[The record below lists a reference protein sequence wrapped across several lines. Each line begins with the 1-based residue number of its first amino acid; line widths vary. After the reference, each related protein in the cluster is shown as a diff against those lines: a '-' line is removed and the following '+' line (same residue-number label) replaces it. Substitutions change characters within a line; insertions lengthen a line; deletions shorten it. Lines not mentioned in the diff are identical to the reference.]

1 MRIAVIGTG
10 IAGLG
15 AAHALR
21 RVHDVV
27 VFERDDRPGGHSD
40 THVVTGADG
49 VTRAIDTGFIVHNP
63 ANYPLLTR
71 LFGELG
77 VATRPSEMSF
87 SVTCERCGLSY
98 AGRDP
103 MGQLRNLRSPRVVRL
118 LAEVARFL
126 MTAGRWLDG
135 RHRTR
140 TLDQLV
146 RAEGFSADF
155 RDHFLLPFTG
165 AIWSMPAG
173 GARAFPADTALRFF
187 ANHSMLGWRRH
198 TWRTVEGGS
207 REYVRRIVAGLGD
220 RVQLSTA
227 VEHVRREPGRVVVAT
242 SGGAEHSVDA
252 VVIAA
257 HSDQA
262 LRMLDDPTPDE
273 RAVLG
278 AIDYRPNVAVLHT
291 DRGLLPPEGAPWA
304 SWNHLISDCRD
315 ESEAPGVTYL
325 MNRLMRFD
333 APDPWCVTLN
343 RENRIA
349 PSHVYAR
356 MEYAHPQYDFAA
368 VRAQARLPEVSG
380 ADRVWFAGAY
390 HRHGFHEDGL
400 RAGLAAAAGLG
411 APW

>member
-15 AAHALR
+15 AAHALN

-27 VFERDDRPGGHSD
+27 LFEKDGRPGGHSD
-40 THVVTGADG
+40 THEVTGPDG
-49 VTRAIDTGFIVHNP
+49 VTRVIDTGFIVHNP

-98 AGRDP
+98 AGRAP
-103 MGQLRNLRSPRVVRL
+103 LEQRGHLRSPRMVRL
-118 LAEVARFL
+118 LTEVTRFL

-140 TLDQLV
+140 TLEQM
-146 RAEGFSADF
+146 AWEEGFSRDF

-173 GARAFPADTALRFF
+173 ASRAFPADTALRFF
-187 ANHSMLGWRRH
+187 ANHSMLGMRRH

-207 REYVRRIVAGLGD
+207 REYVRRLVAPFGD
-220 RVQLSTA
+220 RLNLSTGVA
-227 VEHVRREPGRVVVAT
+227 QVRREPGRVVVAT
-242 SGGAEHSVDA
+242 EDGAEHAVDA
-252 VVIAA
+252 VVVAT

-262 LRMLDDPTPDE
+262 LGMLADPTPDE
-273 RAVLG
+273 RRVLG
-278 AIDYRPNVAVLHT
+278 AIAYRPNVAVLHT
-291 DRGLLPPEGAPWA
+291 DERMLPPPGAVRA
-304 SWNHLISDCRD
+304 SWNHLIADCRD

-325 MNRLMRFD
+325 MNRLMRFE
-333 APDPWCVTLN
+333 APQAWCVTLN
-343 RENRIA
+343 RENRID
-349 PSHVYAR
+349 PSHVYDR
-356 MEYAHPQYDFAA
+356 MAYAHPQYDFPA
-368 VRAQARLPEVSG
+368 VRAQADLPRVSG